1 MGPRKYPSGHEKRK
15 KKQKIE
21 VLNQSQAGAIHK
33 FFIPTKQVES
43 SDGNL
48 VNVEDENLVNEEEDH
63 DNLNESD
70 DGNSTKN
77 EDLNIEVEPQNIDDP
92 INWDKIDQNLRDL
105 LVERGPIRREGVVFP
120 KDDSD
125 RHRHFSL
132 VHYTRH
138 LPNGEKY
145 DRKWLVYSEALDRI
159 FCFCCKLFKQEGNK
173 TQLATEGFKD

>member
-43 SDGNL
+43 S
-48 VNVEDENLVNEEEDH
+48 VENLVNEEEDH

-92 INWDKIDQNLRDL
+92 IN
-105 LVERGPIRREGVVFP
+105 
-120 KDDSD
+120 
-125 RHRHFSL
+125 
-132 VHYTRH
+132 
-138 LPNGEKY
+138 
-145 DRKWLVYSEALDRI
+145 
-159 FCFCCKLFKQEGNK
+159 
-173 TQLATEGFKD
+173 